1 MGWTR
6 GILAHWAQLGAFS
19 SGNSRGRLIGVAI
32 AVIDGRSRSTARC
45 RAFHWDQVA
54 AKMEDLYNSLGRAGA
69 ALKTSRTCRP
79 HSLCSGVTLVC
90 IHREWAEIP
99 SATTSPFGQ

>member
-19 SGNSRGRLIGVAI
+19 SGNSRGRLKGVGV

-45 RAFHWDQVA
+45 RAFHRDHVA
-54 AKMEDLYNSLGRAGA
+54 AQMEDLYNSLAGVPELLTRCRGCVIRTPY
-69 ALKTSRTCRP
+69 ALGLP
-79 HSLCSGVTLVC
+79 LYV
-90 IHREWAEIP
+90 IPNPIDQNPWAHW
-99 SATTSPFGQ
+99 